1 MNKEKI
7 ALDVRDTEL
16 VNILN
21 ILNILYRNGYEYVIV
36 HRPRDA
42 RPIYKIEA
50 HMGVTE

>member
-1 MNKEKI
+1 MSKEII
-7 ALDVRDTEL
+7 ALDVCDTEL
-16 VNILN
+16 VN

-50 HMGVTE
+50 HIGETE

>member
-1 MNKEKI
+1 MSKEVI
-7 ALDVRDTEL
+7 LFDVHDTEL
-16 VNILN
+16 VN

-50 HMGVTE
+50 HIGVTE

>member
-1 MNKEKI
+1 MSKEI
-7 ALDVRDTEL
+7 ILFDVRDTEL
-16 VNILN
+16 VS

-50 HMGVTE
+50 HIGETE